1 MPKVV
6 CEDGF
11 FFLPT
16 QAPFF
21 SFQIGCTT
29 NSAWRRRLGLLQE
42 STHSK
47 REREREMTSNGVPS
61 TWGNPIRCLPHH
73 YPIHTTTPLC
83 FLLPQS
89 TSRFLP
95 NAHTQLT
102 LSLHDTQQ
110 RETRSTKNNNNNPL
124 LGRKK
129 KKRAWQT
136 WTKTSK
142 RIVTGEKTRLTQKCV
157 LCVLWRNVI
166 GVIK

>member
-1 MPKVV
+1 MASSSWPSSRVNTLK
-6 CEDGF
+6 E
-11 FFLPT
+11 
-16 QAPFF
+16 
-21 SFQIGCTT
+21 
-29 NSAWRRRLGLLQE
+29 
-42 STHSK
+42 

-129 KKRAWQT
+129 KKERG
-136 WTKTSK
+136 KL
-142 RIVTGEKTRLTQKCV
+142 GQKPA
-157 LCVLWRNVI
+157 NA
-166 GVIK
+166 